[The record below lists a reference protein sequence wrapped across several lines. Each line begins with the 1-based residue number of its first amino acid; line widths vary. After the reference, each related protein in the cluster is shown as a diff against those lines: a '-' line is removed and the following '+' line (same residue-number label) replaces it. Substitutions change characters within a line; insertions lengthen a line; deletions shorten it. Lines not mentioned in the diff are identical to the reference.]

1 MDSQTSPQFS
11 RSVPLLPTYIY
22 GIGLAFSLFF
32 LIRQGWLSHP
42 WLDRYIIGH
51 PISLIETGMF
61 CVGAVALGLK
71 AWQLQRERQQL
82 QGWRPLTA
90 DEAEATSAVDVQGPE
105 TEGASAGA
113 GTALQATGGSLTGG
127 DSSWQDDSTA
137 MAERFLLALRAR
149 SAADRHSSLV
159 SRIAAVLEF
168 VRSRQSV
175 QDVDQQLKHLA
186 NQDADAQHESYSLIR
201 LMVWAIPMLG
211 FLGTV
216 LGISEALGGLNLGA
230 DADLSALITSLKSS
244 LYVAFDTTALAL
256 TFGVALMFAQF
267 GLDRVETENLRQVDA
282 LTDSFVHTHFQ
293 VAAAQTEQPS
303 RAISRMG
310 QALLKATFSL
320 VEHQHELWNESLVAA
335 QDAWIAATENSA
347 QQSETMLRT
356 AVAEAGEQIATRLTE
371 ALGTAEQQLE
381 HRAQQWQVSMSDNTR
396 VLARFQENAATH
408 LQLLEKFFQNAS
420 SLSEQQQS
428 SVGQLIG
435 SIQQLVEQ
443 TQVTQSTWQEDRAEQ
458 REKESQV
465 TAELERLRSAQFA
478 ATRDRQREVESRMA
492 AEIAAREAAEQHA
505 RAEAEARTAAEGL
518 VSAETIARRLAE
530 QQARAAEE
538 AKQRAEELAKAA
550 VAARKLAERQ
560 LTLEAENRRLRLEQ
574 QASDEAAAAAETERL
589 AAEQAASAASAA
601 AALEAARETT
611 RTAAALPSLAAL
623 EEPECVA
630 EQMTEEMAAEMAEL
644 PVELAVDLP
653 AVVPFA
659 VRPDSRMAALG
670 GVGQFARWEDAVA
683 EVVSGGVEARVNEV
697 DSDVV
702 DGGVE
707 ELCAAEMSA
716 TVASVTVA
724 SVPRALV
731 TEALVPVELPPVD
744 WAAVAPVA
752 GGEGAASQ
760 VAAESS
766 AAESSAAES
775 SAAESSAAG
784 GTGRKSAEEVKAR
797 PVNPHVRS
805 NLLPFPDAKIV
816 RAA

>member
-1 MDSQTSPQFS
+1 MDSQTSPQFN

-42 WLDRYIIGH
+42 WFERYIVGH

-90 DEAEATSAVDVQGPE
+90 DEAAATLAADVRDRDAEGSPAV
-105 TEGASAGA
+105 A
-113 GTALQATGGSLTGG
+113 GTALRATGGAVKGG
-127 DSSWQDDSTA
+127 DSSWQDDSTV

-149 SAADRHSSLV
+149 SAADRQSSLA

-256 TFGVALMFAQF
+256 TFGVVLMFAQF

-320 VEHQHELWNESLVAA
+320 VEHQHELWNESLIAA
-335 QDAWIAATENSA
+335 QEAWIAATENSA
-347 QQSETMLRT
+347 QQSETLLRT

-371 ALGTAEQQLE
+371 ALGSAEQQLE

-420 SLSEQQQS
+420 SLSDQQQS
-428 SVGQLIG
+428 SVAQLIG

-443 TQVTQSTWQEDRAEQ
+443 TQVTQSSWQEERAAQ

-465 TAELERLRSAQFA
+465 TAELDRLRSDQFV
-478 ATRDRQREVESRMA
+478 ATRERQREVESRMA
-492 AEIAAREAAEQHA
+492 AEIAAREAAQQHA
-505 RAEAEARTAAEGL
+505 RAEADARVAAEGL

-574 QASDEAAAAAETERL
+574 QASAEAAAAAESERL

-601 AALEAARETT
+601 AALEAARERT
-611 RTAAALPSLAAL
+611 RIATELPSLAVL
-623 EEPECVA
+623 GEPECVA
-630 EQMTEEMAAEMAEL
+630 EQLTEQVTEQVVEL
-644 PVELAVDLP
+644 PVELAVEVP

-659 VRPDSRMAALG
+659 VRPDSQMAVSG
-670 GVGQFARWEDAVA
+670 GAVQVARLEDAVA
-683 EVVSGGVEARVNEV
+683 EMASGGMVDFVNEIDN
-697 DSDVV
+697 DSIDGVV
-702 DGGVE
+702 DNLGGAVV
-707 ELCAAEMSA
+707 L
-716 TVASVTVA
+716 
-724 SVPRALV
+724 P
-731 TEALVPVELPPVD
+731 PVELPPVVLSPVVLPPVD
-744 WAAVAPVA
+744 WSAVAVAVAPVA
-752 GGEGAASQ
+752 GGESAASE
-760 VAAESS
+760 VAAESTD
-766 AAESSAAES
+766 
-775 SAAESSAAG
+775 AG
-784 GTGRKSAEEVKAR
+784 VTGRKSAEPVKTR

>member
-1 MDSQTSPQFS
+1 
-11 RSVPLLPTYIY
+11 
-22 GIGLAFSLFF
+22 
-32 LIRQGWLSHP
+32 
-42 WLDRYIIGH
+42 
-51 PISLIETGMF
+51 
-61 CVGAVALGLK
+61 
-71 AWQLQRERQQL
+71 
-82 QGWRPLTA
+82 
-90 DEAEATSAVDVQGPE
+90 
-105 TEGASAGA
+105 
-113 GTALQATGGSLTGG
+113 
-127 DSSWQDDSTA
+127 
-137 MAERFLLALRAR
+137 
-149 SAADRHSSLV
+149 
-159 SRIAAVLEF
+159 LEF

-256 TFGVALMFAQF
+256 TFGVVLMFAQF

-320 VEHQHELWNESLVAA
+320 VEHQHELWNESLIAA
-335 QDAWIAATENSA
+335 QEAWIAATENSA
-347 QQSETMLRT
+347 QQSETLLRT

-371 ALGTAEQQLE
+371 ALGSAEQQLE

-420 SLSEQQQS
+420 SLSDQQQS
-428 SVGQLIG
+428 SVAQLIG

-443 TQVTQSTWQEDRAEQ
+443 TQVTQSSWQEERAAQ

-465 TAELERLRSAQFA
+465 TAELDRLRSDQFV
-478 ATRDRQREVESRMA
+478 ATRERQREVESRMA
-492 AEIAAREAAEQHA
+492 AEIAAREAAQQHA
-505 RAEAEARTAAEGL
+505 RAEADARVAAEGL

-574 QASDEAAAAAETERL
+574 QASAEAAAAAAESERL

-601 AALEAARETT
+601 AALEAARERT
-611 RTAAALPSLAAL
+611 RIATELPSLAVL
-623 EEPECVA
+623 GEPECVA
-630 EQMTEEMAAEMAEL
+630 EQMTEQMTEQVVELPVEL
-644 PVELAVDLP
+644 PVELAVEVP

-659 VRPDSRMAALG
+659 VRPDSRMAVSG
-670 GVGQFARWEDAVA
+670 GAVQVARLEDAVA
-683 EVVSGGVEARVNEV
+683 EMAPGGMVDFVNEIDN
-697 DSDVV
+697 DSIDGVV
-702 DGGVE
+702 DNLGGAVV
-707 ELCAAEMSA
+707 L
-716 TVASVTVA
+716 
-724 SVPRALV
+724 P
-731 TEALVPVELPPVD
+731 PVVLPPVD
-744 WAAVAPVA
+744 WSAVAVAVAPVA
-752 GGEGAASQ
+752 GGESAASE
-760 VAAESS
+760 VAAESTD
-766 AAESSAAES
+766 
-775 SAAESSAAG
+775 AG
-784 GTGRKSAEEVKAR
+784 VTGRKSAEAVKTR

>member
-1 MDSQTSPQFS
+1 MDSQTSPQFN

-42 WLDRYIIGH
+42 WFERYIVGH

-90 DEAEATSAVDVQGPE
+90 DEAAATLAADVRDRDAEGSPAV
-105 TEGASAGA
+105 A
-113 GTALQATGGSLTGG
+113 GTALRATGGAVKGG
-127 DSSWQDDSTA
+127 DSSWQDDSTV

-149 SAADRHSSLV
+149 SAADRQSSLA

-256 TFGVALMFAQF
+256 TFGVVLMFAQF

-320 VEHQHELWNESLVAA
+320 VEHQHELWNESLIAA
-335 QDAWIAATENSA
+335 QEAWIAATENSA
-347 QQSETMLRT
+347 QQSETLLRT

-371 ALGTAEQQLE
+371 ALGSAEQQLE

-420 SLSEQQQS
+420 SLSDQQQS
-428 SVGQLIG
+428 SVAQLIG

-443 TQVTQSTWQEDRAEQ
+443 TQVTQSSWQEERAAQ

-465 TAELERLRSAQFA
+465 TAELDRLRSDQFV
-478 ATRDRQREVESRMA
+478 ATRERQREVESRMA
-492 AEIAAREAAEQHA
+492 AEIAAREAAQQHA
-505 RAEAEARTAAEGL
+505 RAEADARVAAEGL

-574 QASDEAAAAAETERL
+574 QASAEAAAAAAESERL

-601 AALEAARETT
+601 AALEAARERT
-611 RTAAALPSLAAL
+611 RIATELPSLAVL
-623 EEPECVA
+623 GEPECVA
-630 EQMTEEMAAEMAEL
+630 EQLTEQVVEL
-644 PVELAVDLP
+644 PVELAVEVP

-659 VRPDSRMAALG
+659 VRPDSRMAVSG
-670 GVGQFARWEDAVA
+670 GAVQVARLEDAVA
-683 EVVSGGVEARVNEV
+683 EMAPGGMVDFVNEIDN
-697 DSDVV
+697 DSIDGVV
-702 DGGVE
+702 DNLGGAVV
-707 ELCAAEMSA
+707 L
-716 TVASVTVA
+716 
-724 SVPRALV
+724 P
-731 TEALVPVELPPVD
+731 PVVLPPVD
-744 WAAVAPVA
+744 WSAVAVAVAPVA
-752 GGEGAASQ
+752 GGESAASE
-760 VAAESS
+760 VAAESTD
-766 AAESSAAES
+766 
-775 SAAESSAAG
+775 AG
-784 GTGRKSAEEVKAR
+784 VTGRKSAEAVKTR